1 MINLEIP
8 KKFKPLAS
16 QANQVATEVFR
27 PISRKYDAAEHA
39 YPKELDMLA
48 SLIDGMNE
56 GSDIGGAGAAGVR
69 REANGDDDGE
79 NRNGSNLSTVLGII
93 ELCWG
98 DVGLLLSMPRQ
109 GLGNSAI
116 ASVATEE
123 QLEHYGGK
131 WAAMAITEPEAG
143 SDSAAIRTTAELDG
157 DEYVLNGE
165 KIFVTSGDRAD
176 LIVVWA
182 TLDRSKGRAA
192 IKSFIVER
200 DNPGLKLDRLEHK
213 LGIRASDTANFTLQ
227 DCRVPKEALLG
238 DPEVDGKKGFAGAM
252 QTFDNTRPLVA
263 AMAVGVARAAL
274 EETRE
279 RLAEAGRRGRL
290 RHPRP
295 LPARRRGALPGDG
308 GRLRGGLAADPAGR
322 LDGRQRQAQLAAGL
336 DGQGQGR
343 PHLRRRRPRLRR
355 ALRQRRLRRE
365 RAAREVGPRR
375 EDPRHLRGDPADP
388 AADRRPP
395 AARQELAANCG
406 NRRGSGCP
414 SPETVAAGAA
424 RLSVRRGT
432 TRQATRSPE
441 GIGRGPPPIF
451 VRQTAGREPDR
462 GLDGASPASRLGIV
476 AVDARGRTGGTGTS
490 AN

>member
-1 MINLEIP
+1 MINLETP
-8 KKFKPLAS
+8 KKFKPLAG
-16 QANQVATEVFR
+16 QAHQVATEVFR

-48 SLIDGMNE
+48 SLIDGMNDASE
-56 GSDIGGAGAAGVR
+56 HGASGAAGVR
-69 REANGDDDGE
+69 RANGDGDSTE
-79 NRNGSNLSTVLGII
+79 NRNGTNLSTVLGII

-98 DVGLLLSMPRQ
+98 DVGLLLTMPRQ

-182 TLDRSKGRAA
+182 SLDRSKGRAA

-238 DPEVDGKKGFAGAM
+238 DPEVKEKGFAGVM
-252 QTFDNTRPLVA
+252 ETFDNTRPLVA
-263 AMAVGVARAAL
+263 GMACGVARASL
-274 EETRE
+274 EETRTQ
-279 RLAEAGRRGRL
+279 LAEAGVEVDYST
-290 RHPRP
+290 
-295 LPARRRGALPGDG
+295 PALSQHAAAARFLEMEADYEAAL
-308 GRLRGGLAADPAGR
+308 LLTLHAAWMADNNKPNSLQASIAKAKAGR
-322 LDGRQRQAQLAAGL
+322 TCVDVALGCVELCGSVGYGENELLEKWARDAKILDIFEGTQQIQLL
-336 DGQGQGR
+336 I
-343 PHLRRRRPRLRR
+343 
-355 ALRQRRLRRE
+355 
-365 RAAREVGPRR
+365 V
-375 EDPRHLRGDPADP
+375 
-388 AADRRPP
+388 
-395 AARQELAANCG
+395 ARQL
-406 NRRGSGCP
+406 
-414 SPETVAAGAA
+414 
-424 RLSVRRGT
+424 
-432 TRQATRSPE
+432 
-441 GIGRGPPPIF
+441 
-451 VRQTAGREPDR
+451 
-462 GLDGASPASRLGIV
+462 LGKS
-476 AVDARGRTGGTGTS
+476 S
-490 AN
+490 ADLR

>member
-27 PISRKYDAAEHA
+27 PISRKYDEAEHA

-56 GSDIGGAGAAGVR
+56 GSDMGGAGAAGVR
-69 REANGDDDGE
+69 RESNGTDPSE

-116 ASVATEE
+116 ASVATDE
-123 QLEHYGGK
+123 QLQRYGGK

-227 DCRVPKEALLG
+227 DCRVPVEALLG
-238 DPEVDGKKGFAGAM
+238 DPEVKEKGFAGVM
-252 QTFDNTRPLVA
+252 ETFDNTRPLVA
-263 AMAVGVARAAL
+263 AMAVGVTRAAL
-274 EETRE
+274 EETRK
-279 RLAEAGRRGRL
+279 RLAEAGVEVDYGV
-290 RHPRP
+290 
-295 LPARRRGALPGDG
+295 PALSQH
-308 GRLRGGLAADPAGR
+308 AAAARFLEMEADYEAAWLLTLQAAWMADNGKPNSLQASMAKAKAGR
-322 LDGRQRQAQLAAGL
+322 TCVDVTLGCVELCGATGYGENELLEKWARDSKILDIFEGTQQIQLL
-336 DGQGQGR
+336 I
-343 PHLRRRRPRLRR
+343 
-355 ALRQRRLRRE
+355 
-365 RAAREVGPRR
+365 V
-375 EDPRHLRGDPADP
+375 
-388 AADRRPP
+388 
-395 AARQELAANCG
+395 ARQLLGKNSSEL
-406 NRRGSGCP
+406 R
-414 SPETVAAGAA
+414 
-424 RLSVRRGT
+424 
-432 TRQATRSPE
+432 
-441 GIGRGPPPIF
+441 
-451 VRQTAGREPDR
+451 
-462 GLDGASPASRLGIV
+462 
-476 AVDARGRTGGTGTS
+476 
-490 AN
+490 

>member
-8 KKFKPLAS
+8 KKYKPLVQ

-27 PISRKYDAAEHA
+27 PISRKYDEAEHA

-56 GSDIGGAGAAGVR
+56 GSDMGGAGAAGVR
-69 REANGDDDGE
+69 RSANGSDPGE
-79 NRNGSNLSTVLGII
+79 NRNGSNLSTVLGVI

-116 ASVATEE
+116 ASVATDE
-123 QLEHYGGK
+123 QLATYGGK

-238 DPEVDGKKGFAGAM
+238 DPEVKEKGFAGVM
-252 QTFDNTRPLVA
+252 ETFDNTRPLVA
-263 AMAVGVARAAL
+263 AMAVGVTRAAL
-274 EETRE
+274 EETR
-279 RLAEAGRRGRL
+279 RQLASAGVEVDYDTPALSQSAAMARFLEMEADYEASWLLTLQAAWMADNSKPNSLQASMAKAKAGRTCVDVTLGCVEL
-290 RHPRP
+290 CGAVG
-295 LPARRRGALPGDG
+295 LGETELLEKWARDAKI
-308 GRLRGGLAADPAGR
+308 
-322 LDGRQRQAQLAAGL
+322 LDIFEGTQQIQLL
-336 DGQGQGR
+336 I
-343 PHLRRRRPRLRR
+343 
-355 ALRQRRLRRE
+355 
-365 RAAREVGPRR
+365 V
-375 EDPRHLRGDPADP
+375 
-388 AADRRPP
+388 
-395 AARQELAANCG
+395 ARQLLGKNSSEL
-406 NRRGSGCP
+406 R
-414 SPETVAAGAA
+414 
-424 RLSVRRGT
+424 
-432 TRQATRSPE
+432 
-441 GIGRGPPPIF
+441 
-451 VRQTAGREPDR
+451 
-462 GLDGASPASRLGIV
+462 
-476 AVDARGRTGGTGTS
+476 
-490 AN
+490 